1 VPKAFAMCAGQED
14 EEKHLRFDFVFS
26 TKSKKTERIPGKK
39 MTLAVVV
46 TTMTYVQDSLLV

>member
-1 VPKAFAMCAGQED
+1 MPKAFAMCAGQED